1 MREAINEKNVNF
13 NKSYQQQKDLVTVQV
28 IHLVYNKFWFK

>member
-13 NKSYQQQKDLVTVQV
+13 NKSYRQQKDLVTVQV
-28 IHLVYNKFWFK
+28 IRLVCNKF